1 MKQIEAL
8 TVIVDKTTNEP
19 LVVAK
24 EINKVKEIKIFNR
37 ILKKSRDFDVVNIAA
52 EKVREFCSAFK
63 ETQHFWVNPK
73 YNEFAKA

>member
-1 MKQIEAL
+1 MKQVDAL
-8 TVIVDKTTNEP
+8 TVIISKTTNEP

-24 EINKVKEIKIFNR
+24 EVNKIKEIKIFNR

-63 ETQHFWVNPK
+63 ETNHFLVNPK
-73 YNEFAKA
+73 YREITKA